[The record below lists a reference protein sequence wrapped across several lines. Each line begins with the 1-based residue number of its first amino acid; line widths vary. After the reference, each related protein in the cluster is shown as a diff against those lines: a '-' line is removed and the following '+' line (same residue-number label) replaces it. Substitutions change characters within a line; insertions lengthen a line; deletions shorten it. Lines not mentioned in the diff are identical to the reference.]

1 MARVYS
7 QRLLAAVDS
16 AGDSGTVPDGFIWVV
31 RNYVL
36 FWNGDSDAATEFY
49 NLTIGPAVLVIA
61 AGGPL
66 SSGAHIVERQD
77 TRQVLNPGNTLV
89 WGATTATWTI
99 CVSGYALA
107 LP

>member
-1 MARVYS
+1 VAQVYS
-7 QRLLAAVDS
+7 QRLLAAVAS
-16 AGDSGTVPDGFIWVV
+16 SGNTGTVPAGVVWVV
-31 RNYVL
+31 RNYIL
-36 FWNGDSDAATEFY
+36 WWNGASDAATEFY
-49 NLTIGPAVLVIA
+49 SLTIGPAVLVIA

-66 SSGAHIVERQD
+66 SSGAHVVERQD

-99 CVSGYALA
+99 LVSGYALT